1 MNAISLEQTERV
13 WLNAYLPGV
22 PADIDAGIEDYPS
35 LREVFLEHLEK
46 FRERVAYVSIGT
58 EMTYADWH
66 VQGVAFAAT
75 GGRQLAAL
83 AKAIHERGGGRGL
96 ISICA
101 AGGLGIT
108 AIVEK

>member
-1 MNAISLEQTERV
+1 MDTDANP
-13 WLNAYLPGV
+13 YLDV
-22 PADIDAGIEDYPS
+22 PA
-35 LREVFLEHLEK
+35 
-46 FRERVAYVSIGT
+46 
-58 EMTYADWH
+58 ADT
-66 VQGVAFAAT
+66 AAT
-75 GGRQLAAL
+75 AVPTNRLRLTGGAAL